1 MESFDA
7 IEMFDQDKDDFI
19 GERDWEGFSHGNFE
33 IAQNDLFRY
42 IHDYKG
48 DARTKMAMIAI
59 YLEGRDN
66 LGKLMEAESFDAEG
80 VPEGFHRMPDGTIMA
95 DSAHGAESFE
105 ASVDEGWDG
114 VGWVDNPVGNPHAYL
129 PKRFSQFP
137 NYTVCQTCKDS
148 GQGMRFYY
156 DSKKKK
162 MICLKCLSKDN
173 YEAESFSAEKCQV
186 CNCALTGKNSGGMN
200 TYCDGCYGNLGM
212 SEAESFSADNYLQEQ
227 VNCNYCGSDNIRH
240 IKGYKCMNCANEVNY
255 HAESFDASP
264 DEEDYDDDDYEIAQ
278 RRSSNDEDGFQCYR
292 CNLWYPTKDEMNDCI
307 QSCIEYNDR
316 IYDAESFDAQT
327 KITGYTRGKDWEGK
341 PYTGQIFPDHS
352 DLDHE
357 LADRNQD
364 GKMASWERA
373 IGNQVARG
381 KSRFKAPRKM
391 LNPRLSQMKSS
402 TTHSSILPY
411 ALAVG
416 ALATI
421 MGLRNMGG
429 SNE

>member
-1 MESFDA
+1 M
-7 IEMFDQDKDDFI
+7 
-19 GERDWEGFSHGNFE
+19 
-33 IAQNDLFRY
+33 
-42 IHDYKG
+42 
-48 DARTKMAMIAI
+48 
-59 YLEGRDN
+59 
-66 LGKLMEAESFDAEG
+66 
-80 VPEGFHRMPDGTIMA
+80 
-95 DSAHGAESFE
+95 ESFE
-105 ASVDEGWDG
+105 AEDWEVC
-114 VGWVDNPVGNPHAYL
+114 
-129 PKRFSQFP
+129 PKNRDFGDAERGHDWLEVL
-137 NYTVCQTCKDS
+137 VCAACGKED
-148 GQGMRFYY
+148 Y
-156 DSKKKK
+156 SK
-162 MICLKCLSKDN
+162 N
-173 YEAESFSAEKCQV
+173 AESFSAEKCQV

-212 SEAESFSADNYLQEQ
+212 SEAESFDAEEDTSLSLRYNHVMHKLNQL
-227 VNCNYCGSDNIRH
+227 
-240 IKGYKCMNCANEVNY
+240 ANEVHDMLESKASAYLYSAWDDVRKSFNQMSKDGY
-255 HAESFDASP
+255 NMQMYNAESFDAEGVPEGFHRMP
-264 DEEDYDDDDYEIAQ
+264 DGTIMADSAHGAESFDAEVYGIESGSKIETSFQNLFEYLNSAIDDEYFLTKKERDDYFNKNYAIF
-278 RRSSNDEDGFQCYR
+278 SSESFSADG
-292 CNLWYPTKDEMNDCI
+292 
-307 QSCIEYNDR
+307 
-316 IYDAESFDAQT
+316 IYQMCKMCGDKADALIDSPIYGMVCRECFEPDAGYYGAEESFDAQT

>member
-1 MESFDA
+1 M
-7 IEMFDQDKDDFI
+7 
-19 GERDWEGFSHGNFE
+19 
-33 IAQNDLFRY
+33 
-42 IHDYKG
+42 
-48 DARTKMAMIAI
+48 
-59 YLEGRDN
+59 
-66 LGKLMEAESFDAEG
+66 
-80 VPEGFHRMPDGTIMA
+80 
-95 DSAHGAESFE
+95 ESFE
-105 ASVDEGWDG
+105 AEDWEVC
-114 VGWVDNPVGNPHAYL
+114 
-129 PKRFSQFP
+129 PKNRDFGDAERGHDWLEVL
-137 NYTVCQTCKDS
+137 VCAACGKED
-148 GQGMRFYY
+148 Y
-156 DSKKKK
+156 SK
-162 MICLKCLSKDN
+162 N
-173 YEAESFSAEKCQV
+173 
-186 CNCALTGKNSGGMN
+186 
-200 TYCDGCYGNLGM
+200 
-212 SEAESFSADNYLQEQ
+212 
-227 VNCNYCGSDNIRH
+227 
-240 IKGYKCMNCANEVNY
+240 
-255 HAESFDASP
+255 AESFDASP

-278 RRSSNDEDGFQCYR
+278 RRSSDDEDGFQCYR

-316 IYDAESFDAQT
+316 IYDAESFESEWDFGDDRESLREGDEHSDFNNAWRWIFKTKRREWPKWGQKFYDKYKWTLDDPHWNPQFDAESFDAEVYGIESGSKIETSFQNLFEYLNSAIDDEYFLTKKERDDYFNKNYAIFMDAESFEAGGLREVYCKKCGYKHHCWGAEGFGAESFDAQT
-327 KITGYTRGKDWEGK
+327 KITGFTRGKDWEGK

>member
-66 LGKLMEAESFDAEG
+66 LGKLMEAESFEAEG

-95 DSAHGAESFE
+95 DSAHGAESFD

-173 YEAESFSAEKCQV
+173 Y
-186 CNCALTGKNSGGMN
+186 N
-200 TYCDGCYGNLGM
+200 
-212 SEAESFSADNYLQEQ
+212 AESFSADEITCKKCVKIDPVYQEALD
-227 VNCNYCGSDNIRH
+227 GLAKEWDNIGYPRDE
-240 IKGYKCMNCANEVNY
+240 IKCPSCGKRVIVN
-255 HAESFDASP
+255 
-264 DEEDYDDDDYEIAQ
+264 
-278 RRSSNDEDGFQCYR
+278 
-292 CNLWYPTKDEMNDCI
+292 T
-307 QSCIEYNDR
+307 
-316 IYDAESFDAQT
+316 YDAEEFDAQT

-391 LNPRLSQMKSS
+391 LNPRLPQMKSS

>member
-1 MESFDA
+1 M
-7 IEMFDQDKDDFI
+7 
-19 GERDWEGFSHGNFE
+19 
-33 IAQNDLFRY
+33 
-42 IHDYKG
+42 
-48 DARTKMAMIAI
+48 
-59 YLEGRDN
+59 
-66 LGKLMEAESFDAEG
+66 
-80 VPEGFHRMPDGTIMA
+80 
-95 DSAHGAESFE
+95 
-105 ASVDEGWDG
+105 
-114 VGWVDNPVGNPHAYL
+114 
-129 PKRFSQFP
+129 
-137 NYTVCQTCKDS
+137 
-148 GQGMRFYY
+148 
-156 DSKKKK
+156 
-162 MICLKCLSKDN
+162 
-173 YEAESFSAEKCQV
+173 
-186 CNCALTGKNSGGMN
+186 
-200 TYCDGCYGNLGM
+200 
-212 SEAESFSADNYLQEQ
+212 
-227 VNCNYCGSDNIRH
+227 
-240 IKGYKCMNCANEVNY
+240 
-255 HAESFDASP
+255 ESFDASP

-316 IYDAESFDAQT
+316 IYDAESFESEWDFGDDRESLREGDEHSDFNNAWRWIFKTKRREWPKWGQKFYDKYKWTLDDPHWNPQFDAESFDAEDWEVCPKNRDFGDAERGHDWLEVLVCAACGKEDYSKNAESFEAEGVPEGFHRMPDGTIMADSAHGAESFDADGIYQMCKMCGDKADALIDSPIYGMVCRECFEPDAGYYGAEESFDAQT

-391 LNPRLSQMKSS
+391 LNPRLPQMKSS